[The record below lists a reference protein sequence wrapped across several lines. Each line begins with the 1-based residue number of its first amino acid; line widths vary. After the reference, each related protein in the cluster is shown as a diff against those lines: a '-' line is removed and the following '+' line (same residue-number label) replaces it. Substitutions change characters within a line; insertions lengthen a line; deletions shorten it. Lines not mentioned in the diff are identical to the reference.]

1 MKFGNKIKGEPRSR
15 GVLLTPT
22 SPDCKIPMAPLLA
35 KAGLIPLSPE
45 EQAFYSSVPGPWA
58 RSAELYDG
66 P

>member
-35 KAGLIPLSPE
+35 KAGLMPLPPE
-45 EQAFYSSVPGPWA
+45 EHAFNSCVPGLWA
-58 RSAELYDG
+58 RPAELFDG